1 MTAARHSPPAWD
13 SELKFLEAV
22 RLALS
27 QIRVQKLKSFFTLLG
42 VVIGVMFLIA
52 VVSIVE
58 GMSRYVEEDF
68 AAKIIG
74 KNTFSFRRR
83 PDVNVGNVSEETW
96 REYSRRPR
104 IFEPDVAVARGAL
117 PPGTLSAVENMTFA
131 YANSQYA
138 RPRQVQVI
146 ATEADYFRMKSYNL
160 TSGRVFSPQ
169 EAQLGT
175 PVVVIGTE
183 VASHFFRGLDPLGRE
198 IRVGGSPYT
207 VIGLLEKQGNV
218 FGFSL
223 DRMVIG
229 PYKST
234 LSRVTN
240 PRGDIDALVVQ
251 APSRE
256 MLDDAMESV
265 REVMRGF
272 RRLPPARPDNF
283 ALETSDAALSFFDEL
298 KGKLILFGTALP
310 AIGLVVGAMV
320 IMNIMLV
327 AVAERTRE
335 IGIRKA
341 LGAKRRDILSQFLV
355 ESATLSVFGAAIGI
369 GLGIALAKIIAA
381 VSPLPASVAP
391 WSIALALFV
400 GAGVGIVAGMYPASR
415 AARLDPITALRQE

>member
-1 MTAARHSPPAWD
+1 V
-13 SELKFLEAV
+13 KFVEAV

-83 PDVNVGNVSEETW
+83 PDVNVGNVSDETW

-104 IFEPDVAVARGAL
+104 VYERDVAVARSAL

-131 YANSQYA
+131 YANSQFA

-146 ATEADYFRMKSYNL
+146 ATESDYFRIKSYNL
-160 TSGRVFSPQ
+160 TSGRLFSPQ
-169 EAQLGT
+169 EADLGT
-175 PVVVIGTE
+175 PVVIIGTE
-183 VASHFFRGLDPLGRE
+183 VASHFFRGLDPVGRE
-198 IRVGGSPYT
+198 IRIGGMPYAI
-207 VIGLLEKQGNV
+207 IGLLEKQGNV

-229 PYKST
+229 PYKSP

-256 MLDDAMESV
+256 MLDESMESV

-298 KGKLILFGTALP
+298 KGKLIMFGTALP

-355 ESATLSVFGAAIGI
+355 ESATLSVLGAAIGI
-369 GLGIALAKIIAA
+369 GLGIALAKVIAA

-391 WSIALALFV
+391 WSILLGLLV

>member
-1 MTAARHSPPAWD
+1 VH
-13 SELKFLEAV
+13 FFEAV

-83 PDVNVGNVSEETW
+83 PDVNVGNVSDETW

-104 IFEPDVAVARGAL
+104 LYEPDIAVARGAL
-117 PPGTLSAVENMTFA
+117 PPGTVSAVENMTFA
-131 YANSQYA
+131 YANSQYG

-146 ATEADYFRMKSYNL
+146 ATETDYFRIKSYNL

-175 PVVVIGTE
+175 PVVIIGTE

-198 IRVGGSPYT
+198 LRIGGTPYT
-207 VIGLLEKQGNV
+207 VIGLMEKQGNV

-229 PYKST
+229 PYKSP

-256 MLDDAMESV
+256 MLDEAMESV

-283 ALETSDAALSFFDEL
+283 TLETSDAALSFFDEL

-355 ESATLSVFGAAIGI
+355 ESATLSVLGAAIGI
-369 GLGIALAKIIAA
+369 GLGIALAKVVAA

-391 WSIALALFV
+391 WSILLALVV

>member
-1 MTAARHSPPAWD
+1 MQ
-13 SELKFLEAV
+13 FFEAI

-83 PDVNVGNVSEETW
+83 PDVNVGNVSDETW

-104 IFEPDVAVARGAL
+104 IYDADVAVARSAL
-117 PPGTLSAVENMTFA
+117 PPGTVSAVENMTFA
-131 YANSQYA
+131 YANSQYG

-146 ATEADYFRMKSYNL
+146 ATETDYFRIKSYNL
-160 TSGRVFSPQ
+160 TNGRLFSPQ

-175 PVVVIGTE
+175 PVVIIGTE
-183 VASHFFRGLDPLGRE
+183 VASHFFRGLDAIGRE
-198 IRVGGSPYT
+198 LRIGGNTYT

-256 MLDDAMESV
+256 LLDDAMESV

-335 IGIRKA
+335 IGIRKS
-341 LGAKRRDILSQFLV
+341 LGARRRDILAQFLV
-355 ESATLSVFGAAIGI
+355 ESATLSTVGALA
-369 GLGIALAKIIAA
+369 GIALGIGAA
-381 VSPLPASVAP
+381 QAVAALSPLPATVAP
-391 WSIALALFV
+391 WSLVAGTLV
-400 GAGVGIVAGMYPASR
+400 GAGVGILAGVYPASR
-415 AARLDPITALRQE
+415 AARLDPIIALRQE

>member
-1 MTAARHSPPAWD
+1 MQ
-13 SELKFLEAV
+13 FFEAV

-74 KNTFSFRRR
+74 KNTFSLRRR
-83 PDVNVGNVSEETW
+83 PDINVGNVSEETW

-104 IFEPDVAVARGAL
+104 IYEPDVAVARSAL
-117 PPGTLSAVENMTFA
+117 PPGAVSAVENMTFA
-131 YANSQYA
+131 YANSQYG

-146 ATEADYFRMKSYNL
+146 ATEPDYFRIKSYNL
-160 TSGRVFSPQ
+160 TSGRLFSPQ

-175 PVVVIGTE
+175 PVVIIGTE
-183 VASHFFRGLDPLGRE
+183 VASHFFRGLDPIGRE
-198 IRVGGSPYT
+198 LRIGGTSYS

-251 APSRE
+251 ASTRE
-256 MLDDAMESV
+256 VLDDAMESV

-369 GLGIALAKIIAA
+369 ALGIALAKVVAA

-391 WSIALALFV
+391 WSIALALLV

>member
-1 MTAARHSPPAWD
+1 MH
-13 SELKFLEAV
+13 FVEAI
-22 RLALS
+22 RLALA

-83 PDVNVGNVSEETW
+83 PDVNIGNVSDETW

-104 IFEPDVAVARGAL
+104 VFEPDVAVARAAL
-117 PPGTLSAVENMTFA
+117 PPGTVSAVENTTFA
-131 YANSQYA
+131 YANTQFA

-146 ATEADYFRMKSYNL
+146 ATESDYFKIKSYNL
-160 TSGRVFSPQ
+160 TNGRLFSPQ
-169 EAQLGT
+169 EAELGT
-175 PVVVIGTE
+175 PVVIVGTE
-183 VASHFFRGLDPLGRE
+183 VAEHFFRGLDPLGRE
-198 IRVGGSPYT
+198 IRIGGTPYT

-229 PYKST
+229 PYTSP

-251 APSRE
+251 APNRE

-265 REVMRGF
+265 REAMRGF
-272 RRLPPARPDNF
+272 RRLGPARPDNF

-298 KGKLILFGTALP
+298 KGRLILFGTALP

-355 ESATLSVFGAAIGI
+355 ESATLSVLGAAIGI
-369 GLGIALAKIIAA
+369 GLGIALAQVIAA

-391 WSIALALFV
+391 WSILLALVV

>member
-1 MTAARHSPPAWD
+1 VQ
-13 SELKFLEAV
+13 FLEAI

-83 PDVNVGNVSEETW
+83 PDVNVGNVSDETW

-104 IFEPDVAVARGAL
+104 VYEPDVRVARAAL
-117 PPGTLSAVENMTFA
+117 PPGTVSAVENMTFA
-131 YANSQYA
+131 YANTQYA

-146 ATEADYFRMKSYNL
+146 ATESDYFKIKSYNL
-160 TSGRVFSPQ
+160 TSGRLFSPQ
-169 EAQLGT
+169 EADLGT
-175 PVVVIGTE
+175 PVVIIGTE

-198 IRVGGSPYT
+198 IRIGGNPYT

-229 PYKST
+229 PYKSS

-256 MLDDAMESV
+256 LLDDAIESV
-265 REVMRGF
+265 REAMRGF

-298 KGKLILFGTALP
+298 KGRLILFGTALP

-355 ESATLSVFGAAIGI
+355 ESATLSVLGAAIGI
-369 GLGIALAKIIAA
+369 GLGIALAKVVAA

-391 WSIALALFV
+391 WSILVGLMV
-400 GAGVGIVAGMYPASR
+400 GAGVGIIAGMYPASR
-415 AARLDPITALRQE
+415 AARLDPIAALRQET

>member
-1 MTAARHSPPAWD
+1 VQ
-13 SELKFLEAV
+13 FIEAV

-52 VVSIVE
+52 VISIVE

-83 PDVNVGNVSEETW
+83 PDVNVGNVSDETW

-104 IFEPDVAVARGAL
+104 IYEPDVAVARGAL
-117 PPGTLSAVENMTFA
+117 PPGTVSAVENMTFA
-131 YANSQYA
+131 YANSQYG

-146 ATEADYFRMKSYNL
+146 ATEPDYFRIKSYNL
-160 TSGRVFSPQ
+160 TSGRLFSPQ

-175 PVVVIGTE
+175 PVVIIGTE
-183 VASHFFRGLDPLGRE
+183 VASHFFRGLDPIGRE
-198 IRVGGSPYT
+198 IRIGGTPYS

-251 APSRE
+251 APTRE
-256 MLDDAMESV
+256 LLDDAMESV

-369 GLGIALAKIIAA
+369 GLGIALAKVVAA

-391 WSIALALFV
+391 WSIALALMV

-415 AARLDPITALRQE
+415 AARLDPIAALRQE